1 MGFISFLYKAH
12 WENLVVDDTN
22 MSFRNKVKSK
32 FSPQI
37 VKEPSNNKDK
47 NSVKP
52 SYIFSLP
59 LPILAKS
66 LKKVDEISKFFKKNL
81 TSMQKKSYVQVLSN
95 SNMSNIARKTLKIKE
110 AFPSLQ
116 NKKIEQV
123 QKIISGDSKP
133 KPRINMTTKEPS
145 HKQVIVSQTSFSLY
159 LYNQWTDFHKL
170 SCTVKPQIRDI
181 CTYVE
186 CTKVTTNN

>member
-1 MGFISFLYKAH
+1 MRFISFLYKVH
-12 WENLVVDDTN
+12 WENLVVVNIN

-37 VKEPSNNKDK
+37 VKEPSNNKGK

-66 LKKVDEISKFFKKNL
+66 LKEVDEISKFFKKNP
-81 TSMQKKSYVQVLSN
+81 TFMQKKSYAQVLSN
-95 SNMSNIARKTLKIKE
+95 SNMSNIARKTLKIKK

-116 NKKIEQV
+116 NKKIEQA
-123 QKIISGDSKP
+123 QKIISSNSKP
-133 KPRINMTTKEPS
+133 KPCINMTTKEPS

-159 LYNQWTDFHKL
+159 LHNQ
-170 SCTVKPQIRDI
+170 
-181 CTYVE
+181 
-186 CTKVTTNN
+186 